1 MKRFLLLAILGFF
14 TMISFAQSHDLNVH
28 GESGKLYLMHKV
40 VAKENWYSVGRI
52 YNISPK
58 ELAPFN
64 GLTLE
69 HPLGIGQELKIPLN
83 NNNFSQDGK
92 KNPDETFVPVYHTLQ
107 SNEMLAHVSST
118 YNKVPVENLEK
129 WNKIKKDGAQAGMNL
144 IVGYIKV
151 KTSLSYLASE
161 GANKVDEVTETK
173 TTNVEENP

>member
-69 HPLGIGQELKIPLN
+69 HQLGIGQELKIPLN

-107 SNEMLAHVSST
+107 SNEML
-118 YNKVPVENLEK
+118 E
-129 WNKIKKDGAQAGMNL
+129 IGR
-144 IVGYIKV
+144 
-151 KTSLSYLASE
+151 ASCRE
-161 GANKVDEVTETK
+161 RV
-173 TTNVEENP
+173 